1 MKFPPLWISSA
12 PPIPQEWHQDFQR
25 EWLLTVYA
33 RARMIAWFFLVYP
46 IGIILLLI
54 FIHFIKKFLVLLIVG
69 VLLSSI
75 FILSFLVL
83 VSHADISSRKKQQRL
98 RSIVRLYAGSFLFI
112 IDCAFLIIWYKTGLN
127 TSYLVGI
134 FIYTFLFYSPSKIDS
149 FFYILNFIFYLSC
162 IYAFKH
168 PLHNMLAAYIS
179 GTVSTFTAWLIAN
192 QLFDAKVKEFIDR
205 RTIELQAEMLQQAN
219 ERLNQL
225 VCLDGLTQVANR
237 YHFDRHLQQL
247 WNLLSRSQKP
257 LAILLCDVDHFKL
270 YNDTYGHQAGDRCL
284 QQVAMTIQEQVKRSG
299 DLVARYGGE
308 EFVVILTHTF
318 GKDAIELAE
327 KICKEVQQ
335 LNISHRCSPTEQV
348 TISIGVSWVIPS
360 ITYSSEQLIAVAD
373 KALYQAKHQ
382 GRNQVFGWKV
392 AD

>member
-1 MKFPPLWISSA
+1 
-12 PPIPQEWHQDFQR
+12 
-25 EWLLTVYA
+25 
-33 RARMIAWFFLVYP
+33 MIAWFFLVYP
-46 IGIILLLI
+46 VGMTLLLI
-54 FIHFIKKFLVLLIVG
+54 FIHFVKKILVLVIVG
-69 VLLSSI
+69 ILLSSI

-83 VSHADISSRKKQQRL
+83 VSQADISSRKKQQRL
-98 RSIVRLYAGSFLFI
+98 RSIVRLYAGSFLLI
-112 IDCAFLIIWYKTGLN
+112 IDCGFLLTWYKTGLN
-127 TSYLVGI
+127 TPYLVGI
-134 FIYTFLFYSPSKIDS
+134 FIYTFLFYSPSKLNS
-149 FFYILNFIFYLSC
+149 FFYVLNFIFYLAC
-162 IYAFKH
+162 IYIFKH
-168 PLHNMLAAYIS
+168 PFHNILAAYVS
-179 GTVSTFTAWLIAN
+179 GIVSTFTAWLIAN
-192 QLFDAKVKEFIDR
+192 QLFNAKVKEFINR

-237 YHFDRHLQQL
+237 YHFDQHLQQL

-257 LAILLCDVDHFKL
+257 LAILLCDVDYFKL

-284 QQVAMTIQEQVKRSG
+284 QQVAMTIQKQVKRSG

-308 EFVVILTHTF
+308 EFVVILSHTF
-318 GKDAIELAE
+318 GKDAVELAE

-335 LNISHRCSPTEQV
+335 LNISHRFSPTEQV

-360 ITYSSEQLIAVAD
+360 VNYSSEQLIAVAD

-382 GRNQVFGWKV
+382 GRNQVSDWKV